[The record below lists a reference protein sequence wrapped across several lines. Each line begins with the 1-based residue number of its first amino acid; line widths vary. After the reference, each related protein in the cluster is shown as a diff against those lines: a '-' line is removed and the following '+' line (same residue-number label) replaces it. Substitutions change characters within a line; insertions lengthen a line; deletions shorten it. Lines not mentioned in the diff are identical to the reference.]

1 MTRSGP
7 VPTRTHGPGSAA
19 PRRRPRAALTWAP
32 RVVVGALVIGLLLVG
47 GTAFRVWE
55 LGRVDER
62 TPTDMILVLGAA
74 QYDGRPSPVLQARLE
89 HALTLYQQGVAP
101 RIVTVGG
108 SAEGDQFSEAE
119 SGDRWLTEHGV
130 PNRDVLPVDEGRDT
144 LGSFEAVGT
153 VAAQRGWGSAVIVSD
168 PWHSLRS
175 RTMARDVGLEATTS
189 PTKSGPVVQTR
200 RTQFFYIVRET
211 AGLLYYHLAH
221 ASSDFS
227 DPSLQ

>member
-7 VPTRTHGPGSAA
+7 APTRTHS
-19 PRRRPRAALTWAP
+19 RPRAALTWAP
-32 RVVVGALVIGLLLVG
+32 RVVVGALVVGLLLVG

-74 QYDGRPSPVLQARLE
+74 QYDGRPSPVLEARLQ

-108 SAEGDQFSEAE
+108 SAQGDQFSEAE

-153 VAAQRGWGSAVIVSD
+153 VAQQRGWTSAVIVSD

-175 RTMARDVGLEATTS
+175 RTMARDVGLAATTS

-200 RTQFFYIVRET
+200 RTQFLYIVRET

>member
-7 VPTRTHGPGSAA
+7 GPTRTHS
-19 PRRRPRAALTWAP
+19 RPRAALTWAP
-32 RVVVGALVIGLLLVG
+32 RVVVGALVVGLLLVG

-74 QYDGRPSPVLQARLE
+74 QYDGRPSPVLEARLE

-108 SAEGDQFSEAE
+108 SAQGDQFSEAE

-144 LGSFEAVGT
+144 LGSFEAVGR
-153 VAAQRGWGSAVIVSD
+153 VAQQRGWTSAVIVSD

-175 RTMARDVGLEATTS
+175 RTMARDVGLDATTS

>member
-1 MTRSGP
+1 MTRSAP
-7 VPTRTHGPGSAA
+7 APTRTHS
-19 PRRRPRAALTWAP
+19 RPRAALTWAP
-32 RVVVGALVIGLLLVG
+32 RVVVGAIVIGLLLVG

-108 SAEGDQFSEAE
+108 AARGDQFSEAE

-130 PNRDVLPVDEGRDT
+130 PNRDVLPIDEGRDT
-144 LGSFEAVGT
+144 LGSFEAVGS
-153 VAAQRGWGSAVIVSD
+153 VAAQHGWGSAVIVSD

-175 RTMARDVGLEATTS
+175 RTMARDVGLDATTS
-189 PTKSGPVVQTR
+189 PAKGGPVSQTR

-221 ASSDFS
+221 ASSDFA

>member
-1 MTRSGP
+1 MTATVRA
-7 VPTRTHGPGSAA
+7 AA
-19 PRRRPRAALTWAP
+19 PPRPSWAARALLGA
-32 RVVVGALVIGLLLVG
+32 VVVALFIVG
-47 GTAFRVWE
+47 GTAFRVWQVARQDDRQPAE
-55 LGRVDER
+55 AVV
-62 TPTDMILVLGAA
+62 VLGAA

-108 SAEGDQFSEAE
+108 AARGDQFSEAE

-130 PNRDVLPVDEGRDT
+130 PNRDVLPIDEGRDT
-144 LGSFEAVGT
+144 LGSFEAVGS
-153 VAAQRGWGSAVIVSD
+153 VAAQHGWGSAVIVSD

-175 RTMARDVGLEATTS
+175 RTMARDVGLDATTS
-189 PTKSGPVVQTR
+189 PAKGGPVSQTR

-221 ASSDFS
+221 ASSDFA